1 MGDAG
6 KSVPTFPDHA
16 QGGAGSLSR
25 TRSNP
30 MCDYSLHAVATRPAQ
45 VGETLITTTF
55 RGTSTRGFA
64 SANAPEVAVCMLPG
78 TELAFAEN
86 VRYDNRW
93 IWTRQVNFRVGKF
106 GVTDQHV
113 ADRHH
118 DTIEFPDGS
127 RVLVTLLCEGQ
138 QATVLQ
144 LPVVQQAAGRV
155 AAAVETS
162 TASRISA
169 N

>member
-1 MGDAG
+1 
-6 KSVPTFPDHA
+6 
-16 QGGAGSLSR
+16 
-25 TRSNP
+25 

-45 VGETLITTTF
+45 VGETLITTAF

-64 SANAPEVAVCMLPG
+64 SANEPDVAVCILPG

-86 VRYDNRW
+86 VRYENRW

-106 GVTDQHV
+106 GAIDQHV

-118 DTIEFPDGS
+118 DTIEFPDGN

-138 QATVLQ
+138 RATVLQ
-144 LPVVQQAAGRV
+144 LPVVQQAAGR
-155 AAAVETS
+155 AAAIGVLAS
-162 TASRISA
+162 TPISA
-169 N
+169 D

>member
-1 MGDAG
+1 
-6 KSVPTFPDHA
+6 
-16 QGGAGSLSR
+16 
-25 TRSNP
+25 

-64 SANAPEVAVCMLPG
+64 SPSAPEVAVCMLPG

-106 GVTDQHV
+106 GVTDQHL

-138 QATVLQ
+138 QAAVLQ
-144 LPVVQQAAGRV
+144 LPVVQRAGGRV
-155 AAAVETS
+155 AAETS

-169 N
+169 D